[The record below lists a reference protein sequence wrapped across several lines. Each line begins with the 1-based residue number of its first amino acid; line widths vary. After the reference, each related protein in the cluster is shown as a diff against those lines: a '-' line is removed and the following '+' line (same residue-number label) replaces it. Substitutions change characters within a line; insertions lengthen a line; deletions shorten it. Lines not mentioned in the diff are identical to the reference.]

1 MKKLL
6 IPVDKANHFI
16 AGTVIYCL
24 ASLFL
29 TPVAALAPVIIIG
42 AAKEVYDKYS
52 KKGTP
57 DVIDFLY
64 TMAGALPV
72 LLTNITK

>member
-6 IPVDKANHFI
+6 IPADKANHFI

-24 ASLFL
+24 VSLFL
-29 TPVAALAPVIIIG
+29 TPVVALAPVVIIG
-42 AAKEVYDKYS
+42 ATKEAYDKYS

-64 TMAGALPV
+64 TIAGALPV
-72 LLTNITK
+72 LLTNIIK